1 MNMLYRGHCWK
12 FGDNV
17 LNDGHIMSVEQ
28 VMAKQTDPAVL
39 AKYSMGGLMPEFA
52 GQAKA
57 QDIVVAGRN
66 FGLGQLHMQGPLG
79 LKGLGVAVVCESMTR
94 SFFRLMI
101 TAGVPMLP
109 FMEGITATV
118 DHGDELE
125 VDFGNGSVTNL
136 TKSRT
141 ATGQPLSPFLMQ
153 IIQAGGELAWLQ
165 ERHGRG
171 EF

>member
-1 MNMLYRGHCWK
+1 MSMIYRGRCWK

-39 AKYSMGGLMPEFA
+39 ARYAMGGLMPEFA
-52 GQAKA
+52 GQAKP
-57 QDIVVAGRN
+57 QDIVIAGRN

-79 LKGLGVAVVCESMTR
+79 LKGLGVGVVCESMSR

-109 FMEGITATV
+109 FTAGIAATV
-118 DHGDELE
+118 DTGDELE
-125 VDFGNGSVTNL
+125 VDFGSGTVTN
-136 TKSRT
+136 KSRGGT
-141 ATGQPLSPFLMQ
+141 TTGEALSPFLMQ
-153 IIQAGGELAWLQ
+153 IVKAGGELAWLKQ
-165 ERHGRG
+165 RHEQG